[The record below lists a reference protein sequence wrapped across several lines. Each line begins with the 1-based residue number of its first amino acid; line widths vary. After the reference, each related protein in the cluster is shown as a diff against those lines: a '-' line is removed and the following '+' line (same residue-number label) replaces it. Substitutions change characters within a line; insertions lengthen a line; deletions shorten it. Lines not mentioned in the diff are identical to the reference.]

1 MQNPAVVTGISG
13 SDLEMTNLK
22 IVVRKTFLD
31 IEDDFE
37 PGVFRSKGLRER
49 SYSDTIVGYA
59 EADSDSEQSTAEGD
73 SIPSGSMTPCS
84 MSDQSSSSIEPLQ
97 LEAALEF
104 SARAPAVAEIAPA
117 VQMWVQVQPR
127 WCLAGFIQAG
137 PPAVPVGP
145 SVSSSPPG
153 HWQSPVQRWPCQE
166 FEVAEPSSKA
176 VTRTTL
182 MLRNLPS
189 CFTKQALL
197 DTLDSKGMAGQFDF
211 VYLPIDFLSGAAL
224 GYAFVNFSTTE
235 DAELAMDRLQG
246 FNSWNNLLGS
256 ASQKVLEVCWS
267 DPHQGLDMLVERYR
281 NSRVMHGSVPD
292 EFKPVMFKDGE
303 KIDFPR
309 PTKRVRPPFSGG
321 VVVKS
326 AGN

>member
-1 MQNPAVVTGISG
+1 
-13 SDLEMTNLK
+13 
-22 IVVRKTFLD
+22 
-31 IEDDFE
+31 
-37 PGVFRSKGLRER
+37 
-49 SYSDTIVGYA
+49 
-59 EADSDSEQSTAEGD
+59 
-73 SIPSGSMTPCS
+73 
-84 MSDQSSSSIEPLQ
+84 
-97 LEAALEF
+97 
-104 SARAPAVAEIAPA
+104 
-117 VQMWVQVQPR
+117 
-127 WCLAGFIQAG
+127 
-137 PPAVPVGP
+137 
-145 SVSSSPPG
+145 
-153 HWQSPVQRWPCQE
+153 
-166 FEVAEPSSKA
+166 
-176 VTRTTL
+176 

-246 FNSWNNLLGS
+246 FDGWKNLLGS

-303 KIDFPR
+303 KVDFPR

-326 AGN
+326 VGN

>member
-1 MQNPAVVTGISG
+1 
-13 SDLEMTNLK
+13 
-22 IVVRKTFLD
+22 
-31 IEDDFE
+31 
-37 PGVFRSKGLRER
+37 
-49 SYSDTIVGYA
+49 
-59 EADSDSEQSTAEGD
+59 
-73 SIPSGSMTPCS
+73 
-84 MSDQSSSSIEPLQ
+84 
-97 LEAALEF
+97 
-104 SARAPAVAEIAPA
+104 
-117 VQMWVQVQPR
+117 
-127 WCLAGFIQAG
+127 
-137 PPAVPVGP
+137 
-145 SVSSSPPG
+145 
-153 HWQSPVQRWPCQE
+153 
-166 FEVAEPSSKA
+166 
-176 VTRTTL
+176 

-246 FNSWNNLLGS
+246 FDSWKNLLGS

-303 KIDFPR
+303 KVDFPR
-309 PTKRVRPPFSGG
+309 PSKRVRPPFSGG

>member
-1 MQNPAVVTGISG
+1 MVTGTSGG
-13 SDLEMTNLK
+13 SDLEVTGLK
-22 IVVRKTFLD
+22 VVVRKTFLD
-31 IEDDFE
+31 IEDDLS
-37 PGVFRSKGLRER
+37 PIVRSKGFRER

-59 EADSDSEQSTAEGD
+59 DADSDSEQSTAEGD

-84 MSDQSSSSIEPLQ
+84 TSDQSSSCIEPLQ
-97 LEAALEF
+97 LEAALEL
-104 SARAPAVAEIAPA
+104 SARVEMAPA
-117 VQMWVQVQPR
+117 VQMWVPVHPQ
-127 WCLAGFIQAG
+127 WCFAGFVQAA
-137 PPAVPVGP
+137 PPAPVAP
-145 SVSSSPPG
+145 PVSSSPPG
-153 HWQSPVQRWPCQE
+153 HWQAPVQRWPCQE
-166 FEVAEPSSKA
+166 SEAAESSPEA
-176 VTRTTL
+176 VSRTTL

-246 FNSWNNLLGS
+246 FDSWKNLLGS

-303 KIDFPR
+303 KVDFPR
-309 PTKRVRPPFSGG
+309 PSKRVRPPFSGG